1 MTYRHFK
8 HEGLL
13 YTLAFLLAVALR
25 FIQLGAMPFT
35 DAEAAPA
42 LQALH
47 IVQGLRPALSPH
59 PLYILFT
66 SVLFF
71 IYGGGTD
78 FLARFFPA
86 FVGSVLVFVPLLF
99 ADRIKPRPSLILA
112 FFIALDPGLV
122 SISRQAAS
130 PILAIT
136 FLLFA
141 WGFFN
146 QKKASL
152 AGFFAALAL
161 LSGPSIWAGI
171 LGLIITWAIFQAL
184 NYRRSS
190 RPKAED
196 TETVAADSENTDYRL
211 PTFNFRL
218 SIISLIAT
226 FLFVGTL
233 FFIVP
238 NGLSAAL
245 ASIPAYFATWLTH
258 SDVSAGRLFFSLL
271 VYQPFGVLLAIIA
284 IVRGWWTG
292 SSRIVP
298 LSIWFFVALL
308 LAIFIPSRQ
317 VADLAWA
324 LIPLWA
330 VASLELARN
339 LDIFVDE
346 RNEVVGVVFLT
357 AFIWVFTWL
366 DFSGLVWLVPQSSEY
381 VLRFWLLLG
390 SLFLLVMS
398 LLLVAA
404 GWSIRIARIGGI
416 LGLSLAFGVLGLGGA
431 VGATGLRGMTRPEL
445 WWPANIP
452 DHARLLESTVSDLS
466 QWGVGYKDI
475 APVMIVGVDSPA
487 LEWTLREHQV
497 SVVNSLDTSS
507 APYFVVTPLQDNPA
521 LSSAYRGQDFTWR
534 RTPLWDAATPQDWIR
549 WISLREM
556 PQSTETIIL
565 WARNDLFVDSRPS
578 TTP

>member
-8 HEGLL
+8 HEGWL

-47 IVQGLRPALSPH
+47 IAQGLKPALSPH

-66 SVLFF
+66 SILFF

-86 FVGSVLVFVPLLF
+86 LMGSVLVFAPLLF

-171 LGLIITWAIFQAL
+171 LGLAITWAIFQAITS
-184 NYRRSS
+184 RRSS
-190 RPKAED
+190 QSTAELK
-196 TETVAADSENTDYRL
+196 TSAADSITTDYQ
-211 PTFNFRL
+211 PSTFDFRASTIPL
-218 SIISLIAT
+218 VAT
-226 FLFVGTL
+226 FIIAGTL

-245 ASIPAYFATWLTH
+245 ASIPAYVNSWLTP
-258 SDVSAGRLFFSLL
+258 SDVPVGRLFFSLL
-271 VYQPFGVLLAIIA
+271 IYQPLGILLALIA
-284 IVRGWWTG
+284 IIRGWWTG
-292 SSRIVP
+292 SSRIIP

-308 LAIFIPSRQ
+308 LAIFVLSRQ
-317 VADLAWA
+317 VSDLSWA

-339 LDIFVDE
+339 VDIFVEE
-346 RNEVVGVVFLT
+346 RSEVAGVVFLT
-357 AFIWVFTWL
+357 AFVWTFAWL
-366 DFSGLVWLVPQSSEY
+366 DFSGLVWLPVESNEY
-381 VLRFWLLLG
+381 ALRFWLLVG
-390 SLFLLVMS
+390 SLSLLVLS

-404 GWSIRIARIGGI
+404 GWSIRVARIGGI
-416 LGLSLAFGVLGLGGA
+416 WGLALAFGVLGIGGA
-431 VGATGLRGMTRPEL
+431 FGAAGLRGMGHPEL
-445 WWPANIP
+445 WWPENIP
-452 DHARLLESTVSDLS
+452 AQARLIQSTVNDVSE
-466 QWGVGYKDI
+466 WGLGNDDA
-475 APVMIVGVDSPA
+475 APVMVVGVDSPA
-487 LEWTLREHQV
+487 LEWTLHEHQV
-497 SVVNSLDTSS
+497 FVVNTLDTSS
-507 APYFVVTPLQDNPA
+507 APNFVITPLQDDPA
-521 LSSAYRGQDFTWR
+521 LSSAYRGQDFIWR
-534 RTPLWDAATPQDWIR
+534 QTPLWNAATPKDWIR
-549 WISLREM
+549 WISLREI
-556 PQSTETIIL
+556 PQTGEAIIL
-565 WARNDLFVDSRPS
+565 WARDDLFLDSAPP

>member
-1 MTYRHFK
+1 
-8 HEGLL
+8 
-13 YTLAFLLAVALR
+13 
-25 FIQLGAMPFT
+25 MPFM

-47 IVQGLRPALSPH
+47 VAQGLRPALSPH

-71 IYGGGTD
+71 LYGGGTD
-78 FLARFFPA
+78 FLGRFFPA
-86 FVGSVLVFVPLLF
+86 LVGSALVFAPILF
-99 ADRIKPRPSLILA
+99 ADRIKPRPSLIIA

-122 SISRQAAS
+122 SMSRQAAS
-130 PILAIT
+130 PILAIA
-136 FLLFA
+136 FLLFTL
-141 WGFFN
+141 GFFN

-152 AGFFAALAL
+152 AGFCAALAL
-161 LSGPSIWAGI
+161 LSGPSIWSGI
-171 LGLIITWAIFQAL
+171 LGLSITWAIFQAIS
-184 NYRRSS
+184 YRRSS
-190 RPKAED
+190 KPAAEEL
-196 TETVAADSENTDYRL
+196 ETIAVESKNTDYRL

-218 SIISLIAT
+218 SNISFIAT
-226 FLFVGTL
+226 ILTVGTL

-245 ASIPAYFATWLTH
+245 ASIPAYINSWLTP
-258 SDVSAGRLFFSLL
+258 SDVPSGRLFFSLL

-292 SSRIVP
+292 SRRIIP
-298 LSIWFFVALL
+298 LSIWFFIALL
-308 LAIFIPSRQ
+308 LAIFVPSRQ

-330 VASLELARN
+330 MASLELARN
-339 LDIFVDE
+339 LDIYIDE
-346 RNEVVGVVFLT
+346 RNEVAGVVFLT
-357 AFIWVFTWL
+357 AFIWIFTWL
-366 DFSGLVWLVPQSSEY
+366 DFSGMVWLLVQSSEY

-416 LGLSLAFGVLGLGGA
+416 LGLALAFGVLGVSGA
-431 VGATGLRGMTRPEL
+431 FGAAGLRGLTHPEL

-466 QWGVGYKDI
+466 EWGVGNKDI

-487 LEWTLREHQV
+487 LEWTLRDHQV
-497 SVVNSLDTSS
+497 NVVNSLDTSS

-534 RTPLWDAATPQDWIR
+534 RTPLWNAAALPDWIR

-556 PQSTETIIL
+556 PQSAETIIL
-565 WARNDLFVDSRPS
+565 WARNDLFVDSRPIVV
-578 TTP
+578 P